1 MTLKMRGTAMTKA
14 IRYTI
19 IAGVICGVIAA
30 LVYYWVIPPAPRR
43 EAAKTEQIVESI
55 EEANAQFGKDVTEHK
70 TTTETKVMVIRER
83 VENEV
88 AALDPDGLANAMVY
102 EIMLWRGAS
111 ADMPETRSSGVRR

>member
-1 MTLKMRGTAMTKA
+1 MTKA
-14 IRYTI
+14 LRYTV

-30 LVYYWVIPPAPRR
+30 LAYYWVTPPAPRR

-55 EEANAQFGKDVTEHK
+55 EEANDRFDKDVAEHK
-70 TTTETKVMVIRER
+70 TITETKVVVVRER

-102 EIMLWRGAS
+102 EIMLWRGTS
-111 ADMPETRSSGVRR
+111 ADSPEARSGGVRR